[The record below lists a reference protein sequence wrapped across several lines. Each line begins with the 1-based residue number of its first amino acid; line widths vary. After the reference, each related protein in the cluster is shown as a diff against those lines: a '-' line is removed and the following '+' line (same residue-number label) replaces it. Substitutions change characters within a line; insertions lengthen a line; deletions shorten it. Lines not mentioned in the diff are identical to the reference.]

1 MSTVKSKKLQ
11 VGTDATATNN
21 FTIYQPSTPDG
32 TLRIG
37 VGNADS
43 PTEVGRFNSNGYIP
57 ATAPSFSSRMTSS
70 QIIPSTTFTKILF
83 NVENWDTNSNYNT
96 TLSRFTPTVAGYYQF
111 NGSAFISS
119 GSGRVFTLL
128 FKNGVVAKY
137 GSNLATT
144 VNGGITTAVNA
155 QLEANGSSD
164 YFECMFY
171 QESGSNQTINAD
183 RTLSWFDGFLARAA

>member
-1 MSTVKSKKLQ
+1 MTITLKPTASETTIQNNGSDIFTVDSTGIAMASGKTI
-11 VGTDATATNN
+11 TD
-21 FTIYQPSTPDG
+21 D
-32 TLRIG
+32 
-37 VGNADS
+37 
-43 PTEVGRFNSNGYIP
+43 
-57 ATAPSFSSRMTSS
+57 APSFSARMTSS
-70 QIIPSTTFTKILF
+70 QTVPTTTFTKILF

-96 TLSRFTPTVAGYYQF
+96 TLARFTPTVAGYYQF
-111 NGSAFISS
+111 NASSFMGS

-128 FKNGVVAKY
+128 FKNGAVAKY

-164 YFECMFY
+164 YFECMLY

-183 RTLSWFDGFLARAA
+183 RTLSWFDGFLAKAA